1 MSLLK
6 SMATVSGFT
15 ALSRVLGFIRDICMG
30 FFLGSGH
37 AADAFFAAFKFPNLF
52 RRIFGEGA
60 FNSAFVP
67 LFGKELNEKGKKE
80 AVQFA
85 SQTFSMLAIVLII
98 ITAIAIPLMH
108 WITMIHAPGFKA
120 ATTFSVTDNS
130 KPKEIPFGINVRGAK
145 SIYITVDNSGDAEL
159 TNATLLYKKKN
170 IPAISS
176 LFTDDKE
183 KPKPLDLIKNIS
195 EYEQA
200 EWIKDHQWVK
210 KITLPPNHKYNTLEG
225 KALIHATDTGVTN
238 IKIYRNHP
246 ETFNLTV
253 TLSKITFIYLLCMAL
268 VAHLSGVLNTIKVF
282 GMPAAAP
289 ILLNVIFL
297 LGLLG
302 VTSIMGIKSHP
313 LECAHVAAW
322 CVFIAGFVQL
332 GALYITCIRKGIRI
346 RFCKPKINSK
356 MKRLFILM
364 GPGILAAGIQQIN
377 LLIGGII
384 ASFREGAISYLY
396 YSERVYQL
404 PLGMIGVGLGI
415 VLLPEVTRRLRKGDQ
430 VGAVTSMNRGV
441 EMALLITLPAALAMA
456 LIPYPIISTL
466 FQRGAFSPDDA
477 LATSMALAGFSF
489 GVPGYVLVKVLQPG
503 FFARE
508 NTKSPMIMAGITVF
522 VNIVVSLLL
531 FGRLGHVG
539 IALATA
545 VAAWVNVALLLFG
558 LKDFWKADSRLKK
571 RLPRIIIATMIMGI
585 GIWIINKGIEGWFV
599 ESGFGQRLLGLS
611 ILVISGLLIYAIAA
625 LKLKATSIEDLKNEY
640 QK

>member
-15 ALSRVLGFIRDICMG
+15 ALSRVLGFIRDICIG

-170 IPAISS
+170 IPVISS
-176 LFTDDKE
+176 LLTDDKE

-195 EYEQA
+195 EYRQA

-225 KALIHATDTGVTN
+225 KALIHASDTGATN

-477 LATSMALAGFSF
+477 MATSMALAGFSF

-508 NTKSPMIMAGITVF
+508 NTKSPMIMAGITVL

>member
-15 ALSRVLGFIRDICMG
+15 ALSRVLGFIRDICIG

-120 ATTFSVTDNS
+120 STTFSVTDNS

-170 IPAISS
+170 IPVISS
-176 LFTDDKE
+176 LLTDDKE

-195 EYEQA
+195 EYRQA

-225 KALIHATDTGVTN
+225 KALIHASDTGATN

-456 LIPYPIISTL
+456 LIPYPIILTL

-477 LATSMALAGFSF
+477 MATSMALAGFSF

-508 NTKSPMIMAGITVF
+508 NTKSPMIMAGITVL

-585 GIWIINKGIEGWFV
+585 GIWIINKAIEGWFV

>member
-67 LFGKELNEKGKKE
+67 LFGKELNDKGKKE

-98 ITAIAIPLMH
+98 ITAIGIPLMH

-120 ATTFSVTDNS
+120 ATTLTVKDNS
-130 KPKEIPFGINVRGAK
+130 KSHELSFGVNVRGAK
-145 SIYITVDNSGDAEL
+145 SIYITVNNNGDAEL
-159 TNATLLYKKKN
+159 KKFTLSYKKKN
-170 IPAISS
+170 VPVISS
-176 LFTDDKE
+176 LLADNSK
-183 KPKPLDLIKNIS
+183 KPEPIDLQKIS
-195 EYEQA
+195 SETSQEEWVKGDQ
-200 EWIKDHQWVK
+200 WIK
-210 KITLPPNHKYNTLEG
+210 KISLPPNHKYNTLEG
-225 KALIHATDTGVTN
+225 KALIHSPGNGLTQF
-238 IKIYRNHP
+238 KIYRNHP

-268 VAHLSGVLNTIKVF
+268 VAHMSGVLNTIKVF

-289 ILLNVIFL
+289 VLLNIIFL
-297 LGLLG
+297 LGLLV
-302 VTSIMGIKSHP
+302 VTSVMGIKDHP
-313 LECAHVAAW
+313 LSCAHVAAW
-322 CVFIAGFVQL
+322 CVFIAGFIQL

-346 RFCKPKINSK
+346 HLCKPKINAK

-364 GPGILAAGIQQIN
+364 GPGVIAAGIQQIN
-377 LLIGGII
+377 LLVGGII

-404 PLGMIGVGLGI
+404 PLGMIGIGLGV

-466 FQRGAFSPDDA
+466 FQRGAFSPEDA
-477 LATSMALAGFSF
+477 MATSMALAGFSF
-489 GVPGYVLVKVLQPG
+489 GIPGYVLVKVLQPG

-522 VNIVVSLLL
+522 VNIVISLLL

-558 LKDFWKADSRLKK
+558 LRDFWKADSRLKE

-585 GIWIINKGIEGWFV
+585 GIWLINKAMEGWFI
-599 ESGFGQRLLGLS
+599 ESGFTQRLFGLS
-611 ILVISGLLIYAIAA
+611 VLVISGLLIYTIAVLA
-625 LKLKATSIEDLKNEY
+625 LKATRIKDLRNEY

>member
-1 MSLLK
+1 MSILK

-85 SQTFSMLAIVLII
+85 SQTFSMLAIVLVI

-120 ATTFSVTDNS
+120 ATTLSVTDGS
-130 KPKEIPFGINVRGAK
+130 EAQEVPFGVNVRGAK

-159 TNATLLYKKKN
+159 KNATLLYKKKN
-170 IPAISS
+170 IPVISS
-176 LFTDDKE
+176 LLTDDRE
-183 KPKPLDLIKNIS
+183 IPEPVDLIKKSS
-195 EYEQA
+195 EYSQS
-200 EWIKDHQWVK
+200 EWVKDNQWVK
-210 KITLPPNHKYNTLEG
+210 KITLPENHKFNTLEG
-225 KALIHATDTGVTN
+225 KTLIHAPENGVTN
-238 IKIYRNHP
+238 FKIYRNHP

-289 ILLNVIFL
+289 VLLNVIFL

-302 VTSIMGIKSHP
+302 VTSVMGIRDHP

-322 CVFIAGFVQL
+322 CVFIAGFIQL

-346 RFCKPKINSK
+346 HLCRPKINAK

-364 GPGILAAGIQQIN
+364 VPGILAAGIQQIN

-404 PLGMIGVGLGI
+404 PLGIIGIGLGV

-430 VGAVTSMNRGV
+430 TGAVTSMNRGV

-477 LATSMALAGFSF
+477 TATSMALAGFSF

-522 VNIVVSLLL
+522 VNIIVSLLL

-545 VAAWVNVALLLFG
+545 IAAWVNVALLLFG
-558 LKDFWKADSRLKK
+558 LRDFWRADSRLKK

-585 GIWIINKGIEGWFV
+585 GIWLIREAMEGWFV

-611 ILVISGLLIYAIAA
+611 VLVISGLLIYAIAA

>member
-15 ALSRVLGFIRDICMG
+15 ALSRVLGFIRDICIG

-120 ATTFSVTDNS
+120 ATTFSVSDNS

-170 IPAISS
+170 IPVISS
-176 LFTDDKE
+176 LLTDDKE

-195 EYEQA
+195 EYRQA

-225 KALIHATDTGVTN
+225 KALIHASDTGATN

-477 LATSMALAGFSF
+477 MATSMALAGFSF

-508 NTKSPMIMAGITVF
+508 NTKSPMIMAGITVL

>member
-1 MSLLK
+1 
-6 SMATVSGFT
+6 
-15 ALSRVLGFIRDICMG
+15 
-30 FFLGSGH
+30 
-37 AADAFFAAFKFPNLF
+37 
-52 RRIFGEGA
+52 
-60 FNSAFVP
+60 
-67 LFGKELNEKGKKE
+67 
-80 AVQFA
+80 
-85 SQTFSMLAIVLII
+85 
-98 ITAIAIPLMH
+98 
-108 WITMIHAPGFKA
+108 
-120 ATTFSVTDNS
+120 
-130 KPKEIPFGINVRGAK
+130 
-145 SIYITVDNSGDAEL
+145 
-159 TNATLLYKKKN
+159 
-170 IPAISS
+170 
-176 LFTDDKE
+176 
-183 KPKPLDLIKNIS
+183 
-195 EYEQA
+195 
-200 EWIKDHQWVK
+200 
-210 KITLPPNHKYNTLEG
+210 
-225 KALIHATDTGVTN
+225 
-238 IKIYRNHP
+238 
-246 ETFNLTV
+246 
-253 TLSKITFIYLLCMAL
+253 MAL

-289 ILLNVIFL
+289 VLLNVIFL

-302 VTSIMGIKSHP
+302 VTSVMGIKSHP

-322 CVFIAGFVQL
+322 CIFIAGFIQL

-346 RFCKPKINSK
+346 HLCKPKINTK

-364 GPGILAAGIQQIN
+364 GPGILAGGIQQIN

-404 PLGMIGVGLGI
+404 PLGMIGIGLGV

-430 VGAVTSMNRGV
+430 TGAVTSMNRGF

-477 LATSMALAGFSF
+477 MATSMALAGFSF

-508 NTKSPMIMAGITVF
+508 NTKSPMIMAGITIF

-539 IALATA
+539 TALATA
-545 VAAWVNVALLLFG
+545 VAAWVNVALLLYG
-558 LKDFWKADSRLKK
+558 LRDFWKPDSRLKK

-585 GIWIINKGIEGWFV
+585 GIWLINRAMEGWFV
-599 ESGFGQRLLGLS
+599 GSGFGQRLLGLS
-611 ILVISGLLIYAIAA
+611 VLVISGLLIYAIAA

>member
-145 SIYITVDNSGDAEL
+145 SIFITVDNSGDAEL

-289 ILLNVIFL
+289 VLLNVIFL

-302 VTSIMGIKSHP
+302 VTSIMGIKSNP

-404 PLGMIGVGLGI
+404 PLGMIGVGLGV

-585 GIWIINKGIEGWFV
+585 GIWIINKAIEGWFV

>member
-15 ALSRVLGFIRDICMG
+15 ALSRVLGFIRDICIG

-170 IPAISS
+170 IPVISS
-176 LFTDDKE
+176 LLTDDKE

-195 EYEQA
+195 EYRQA

-225 KALIHATDTGVTN
+225 KALIHASDTGGTN

-477 LATSMALAGFSF
+477 MATSMALAGFSF

>member
-1 MSLLK
+1 MSILK

-85 SQTFSMLAIVLII
+85 SQTFSMLAIVLVI

-145 SIYITVDNSGDAEL
+145 SIFITVDNSGDAEL

-289 ILLNVIFL
+289 VLLNVIFL

-302 VTSIMGIKSHP
+302 VTSIMGIKSNP

-356 MKRLFILM
+356 MKRLIILM

-404 PLGMIGVGLGI
+404 PLGMIGVGLGV

-430 VGAVTSMNRGV
+430 TGAVTSMNRGV

-456 LIPYPIISTL
+456 LIPYSIISTL

-477 LATSMALAGFSF
+477 KATSMALAGFSF

-508 NTKSPMIMAGITVF
+508 NTKSPMMMAGITVF
-522 VNIVVSLLL
+522 VNIVISLSL

-545 VAAWVNVALLLFG
+545 IAAWVNVALLLFG
-558 LKDFWKADSRLKK
+558 LRDFWKADSRLKK
-571 RLPRIIIATMIMGI
+571 RLPRIISATMIMGI
-585 GIWIINKGIEGWFV
+585 GIWFINRLIEGWFV
-599 ESGFGQRLLGLS
+599 ESGFGQKLLGLS
-611 ILVISGLLIYAIAA
+611 ILVISGFLIYAIAA
-625 LKLKATSIEDLKNEY
+625 LKLNATSIEDLKNEY

>member
-15 ALSRVLGFIRDICMG
+15 ALSRVLGFIRDICIG

-120 ATTFSVTDNS
+120 STTFSVTDNS

-170 IPAISS
+170 IPVISS
-176 LFTDDKE
+176 LLTDDKE

-195 EYEQA
+195 EYRQA

-225 KALIHATDTGVTN
+225 KALIHASDTGATN

-404 PLGMIGVGLGI
+404 PLGMIGVGLGV

>member
-15 ALSRVLGFIRDICMG
+15 ALSRVLGFVRDICMG

-67 LFGKELNEKGKKE
+67 LFGRELNERGKKE

-85 SQTFSMLAIVLII
+85 SQTFSMLTIVLII

-120 ATTFSVTDNS
+120 ATTLTVKDNTES
-130 KPKEIPFGINVRGAK
+130 KEVVFGVNVRGAK
-145 SIYITVDNSGDAEL
+145 SIYFTVDNNGDAEL
-159 TNATLLYKKKN
+159 KESTLTY
-170 IPAISS
+170 
-176 LFTDDKE
+176 KE
-183 KPKPLDLIKNIS
+183 KKIPIIGSLLSDNRTKPEPVDLQKIS
-195 EYEQA
+195 PEKSQA
-200 EWIKDHQWVK
+200 EWFKEGQWIKK
-210 KITLPPNHKYNTLEG
+210 FSLPPNHKYNTLEG
-225 KALIHATDTGVTN
+225 RALIHSSQGGVTEL
-238 IKIYRNHP
+238 KIYRNNP

-289 ILLNVIFL
+289 VLLNVIFL
-297 LGLLG
+297 FGLLIF
-302 VTSIMGIKSHP
+302 TSLKGIRDNP

-322 CVFIAGFVQL
+322 CVFIAGFIQL
-332 GALYITCIRKGIRI
+332 GALYIACLRKGIRV
-346 RFCKPKINSK
+346 RLCKPKINAK
-356 MKRLFILM
+356 MKKLLILM
-364 GPGILAAGIQQIN
+364 GPGVIAAGIQQIN

-404 PLGMIGVGLGI
+404 PLGMIGIGLGI

-430 VGAVTSMNRGV
+430 SGAVTSMNRGV

-456 LIPYPIISTL
+456 LMPYPIISTL

-477 LATSMALAGFSF
+477 RATSMALAGFSF
-489 GVPGYVLVKVLQPG
+489 GVPGYVLVRVLQPG

-522 VNIVVSLLL
+522 VNIAVSLIL
-531 FGRLGHVG
+531 FERLGHVG

-545 VAAWVNVALLLFG
+545 IAAWVNVALLIFG
-558 LKDFWKADSRLKK
+558 LRDFWKADSRLKK
-571 RLPRIIIATMIMGI
+571 RLPRIIGATMIMGI
-585 GIWIINKGIEGWFV
+585 GIWIINRSMKGWFV

-625 LKLKATSIEDLKNEY
+625 LKLNATSIKDLKKDY

>member
-1 MSLLK
+1 
-6 SMATVSGFT
+6 MATVSGFT

-145 SIYITVDNSGDAEL
+145 SIFITVDNSGDAEL

-289 ILLNVIFL
+289 VLLNVIFL

-302 VTSIMGIKSHP
+302 VTSIMGIKSNP

-404 PLGMIGVGLGI
+404 PLGMIGVGLGV

-430 VGAVTSMNRGV
+430 TGAVTSMNRGV

-456 LIPYPIISTL
+456 LIPYSIISTL

-477 LATSMALAGFSF
+477 KATSMALAGFSF

-508 NTKSPMIMAGITVF
+508 NTKSPMMMAGITVF
-522 VNIVVSLLL
+522 VNIVISLSL

-545 VAAWVNVALLLFG
+545 IAAWVNVALLLFG
-558 LKDFWKADSRLKK
+558 LRDFWKADSRLKK
-571 RLPRIIIATMIMGI
+571 RLPRIISATMIMGI
-585 GIWIINKGIEGWFV
+585 GIWFINRLIEGWFV

-611 ILVISGLLIYAIAA
+611 ILVISGFLIYAIAA
-625 LKLKATSIEDLKNEY
+625 LKLNATSIEDLKNEY

>member
-145 SIYITVDNSGDAEL
+145 SIFVTVDNSGDAEL

-289 ILLNVIFL
+289 VLLNVIFL

-302 VTSIMGIKSHP
+302 VTSIMGIKSNP

-404 PLGMIGVGLGI
+404 PLGMIGVGLGV

-585 GIWIINKGIEGWFV
+585 GIWIINKAIEGWFV

>member
-85 SQTFSMLAIVLII
+85 SQTFSMLVIVLII

-145 SIYITVDNSGDAEL
+145 SIFITVDNSGDAEL

-289 ILLNVIFL
+289 VLLNVIFL

-302 VTSIMGIKSHP
+302 VTSIMGIKSNP

-404 PLGMIGVGLGI
+404 PLGMIGVGLGV

-585 GIWIINKGIEGWFV
+585 GIWIINKAIEGWFV